1 MSASLPGPLVT
12 TEWLAAHL
20 HEPWLR
26 TLDCSV
32 SFVPV
37 DGGVRLGSG
46 RGDWA
51 AGHIPG
57 SDFADLTADLSDRD
71 SPLPMMMPPLDRF
84 AAAMSRLGVGPG
96 TGVVLYDT
104 SSHSWATRVWWMLRA
119 AGFDDAAV
127 LDGGLA
133 RWKAE
138 GRPLSSEPAPP
149 ASGNFR
155 ARPRAGVFVDRH
167 AVKAAL
173 GMADVRLINALSA
186 DEHAGR
192 VTRTARPGHIPGSAN
207 VPAGSLLD
215 PSKGTFL
222 PLPELRAKFAAVG
235 AFDVPRVIAYCGGG
249 IAATSD
255 AFNLVRLGARDVAVY
270 DGSLVEWS
278 ADPSLP
284 LQTG

>member
-1 MSASLPGPLVT
+1 VG
-12 TEWLAAHL
+12 
-20 HEPWLR
+20 
-26 TLDCSV
+26 
-32 SFVPV
+32 FVPL
-37 DGGVRLGSG
+37 DGGVRLASG
-46 RGDWA
+46 RAEWT

-57 SDFADLTADLSDRD
+57 SAFADLTSDLSDAG
-71 SPLPMMMPPLDRF
+71 SPLPMMMPPLERF
-84 AAAMSRLGVGPG
+84 AAAMSRLGVGQD
-96 TGVVLYDT
+96 TDVVLYDT

-119 AGFDDAAV
+119 TGFDAAAV

-138 GRPLSSEPAPP
+138 GRPLSGEPAPRERGRF
-149 ASGNFR
+149 S
-155 ARPRAGVFVDRH
+155 ARPRAGVFVDKQ
-167 AVKAAL
+167 AVREAL
-173 GMADVRLINALSA
+173 ASPDVRLVNALSA
-186 DEHAGR
+186 EEHAGR
-192 VTRTARPGHIPGSAN
+192 VTRTARPGHIPGSVN

-215 PSKGTFL
+215 PATGTFL
-222 PLPELRAKFAAVG
+222 PLPELRAKFAAAG
-235 AFDVPRVIAYCGGG
+235 ALDAPRVIAYCGGG